1 MAEPWWEL
9 PNDFDSFS
17 TFIFLFYKY
26 NCWLKY
32 NFHQITN
39 VVSYC
44 QIYKPKG
51 CICLSSYYCVN
62 ILAPLGWMFSRQWL
76 PFAQFCI
83 HHNVWDNAI
92 YIDFSN
98 LFFFNLNE
106 PKAVLLL
113 FLTDI
118 DFTNFVL
125 SSRQADNSTSEL
137 SLKLGQHDWLW
148 PIGSKHL
155 WHSLMFNKCSWP
167 KHLIPERILLLCH
180 FRPEQQ
186 RCIFLMVK
194 LKDDTASVGMSPY
207 SSAWTRAPLCKP
219 SCEGLYNKTLLF

>member
-1 MAEPWWEL
+1 M
-9 PNDFDSFS
+9 S
-17 TFIFLFYKY
+17 IFLLLCKY
-26 NCWLKY
+26 
-32 NFHQITN
+32 FSSIRVN
-39 VVSYC
+39 VFSSMTAFCSVLHTS
-44 QIYKPKG
+44 Q
-51 CICLSSYYCVN
+51 CLRHWS
-62 ILAPLGWMFSRQWL
+62 LA
-76 PFAQFCI
+76 I
-83 HHNVWDNAI
+83 
-92 YIDFSN
+92 
-98 LFFFNLNE
+98 FFFNLNE

-125 SSRQADNSTSEL
+125 SSRQADNSISEL

-186 RCIFLMVK
+186 RCILLMVK

-219 SCEGLYNKTLLF
+219 SCEGLCNKTLLF